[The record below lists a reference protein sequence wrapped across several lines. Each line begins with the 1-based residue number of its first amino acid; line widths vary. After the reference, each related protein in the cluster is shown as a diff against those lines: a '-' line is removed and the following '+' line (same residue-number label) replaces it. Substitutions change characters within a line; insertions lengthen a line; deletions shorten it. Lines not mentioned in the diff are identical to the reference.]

1 VIEHLHLADCVV
13 LPSYREGTPRSLL
26 EAASVGKPIITTD
39 TVGCREVVD
48 EGING
53 YLCLLKS
60 SSDLKCKMEKMF
72 LLSEEDR
79 LQMGNNSRKKMISE
93 FDETLVINQ
102 YIALINTIVD

>member
-1 VIEHLHLADCVV
+1 
-13 LPSYREGTPRSLL
+13 
-26 EAASVGKPIITTD
+26 
-39 TVGCREVVD
+39 
-48 EGING
+48 
-53 YLCLLKS
+53 
-60 SSDLKCKMEKMF
+60 MEQMF